1 MHASTKRATR
11 KTKIG
16 VVMSDKMD
24 KTITV
29 RMERI
34 TYHPIYKKM
43 MRRATTVKAHDE
55 KEAAG
60 IGDTVRIQETRPLSK
75 TKCWRLVE
83 IITRAPEAPTHEK
96 PAKAASQETTS

>member
-1 MHASTKRATR
+1 MHASTKRPMR

-16 VVMSDKMD
+16 VVTSDKMQ

-29 RMERI
+29 RIERI
-34 TYHPIYKKM
+34 TYHPVYKKM
-43 MRRATTVKAHDE
+43 VRRATTVKAHDE

-60 IGDTVRIQETRPLSK
+60 TGDTVRIQETRPLSK

-83 IITRAPEAPTHEK
+83 IVTSAPEAPAHGKSDEEGNT
-96 PAKAASQETTS
+96 